1 MIVSDRPLYTRWGK
15 NLDRDH
21 VLQEYPRPQFRR
33 DSYLNLNGLW
43 SYAIVKEEECP
54 DRLDGEI
61 LVPFSP
67 ESPLSGVGC
76 QLLPDEY
83 LFYRRSFTLP
93 EGFNRGRVLLHF
105 DAVDQEAWV
114 TVNGQQVGMHVGGY
128 LPFSF
133 DITDALRDGEN
144 ILTVRVRD
152 VSDVMYYA
160 RGKQKLQRGGIFY
173 TAQSGI
179 WQTVWLESVPDDYIT
194 RLKLTPLYDDG
205 CIRIETQASGDAQTE
220 IEIYDGG
227 QKIAGASG
235 ADITIKL
242 ENFKSWSPES
252 PFLYDL
258 KIRHGSDSV
267 DSYFAMRKIS
277 LGKNAYGYP
286 CMLLNNEPY
295 FHNGLLDQGYY
306 SDGYLTPPSDE
317 AMIHDIQTAKDL
329 GFNMLR
335 KHIKIEPMRWYY
347 HCDRLGM
354 LVWQDMVNGGEH
366 ETFYWTGV
374 TGFLHWHMDDT
385 SRKNY
390 KHAGRLNADGRA
402 MYTRE
407 TRETVELL
415 YNVPSIVLWVPFNEG
430 WGQFNAKDAYH
441 LVKSLDPTRL
451 IDHASGWHDQG
462 VGDFNSRHIYF
473 TPIYSRLDDRP
484 FILSEFG
491 GLGVRV
497 PGHMFTKK
505 IFCYKMYPTKE
516 KITAAYRRLYEK
528 KIIPYT
534 KKGMAASVYTQLT
547 DVEEEI
553 NGMMTYDREELKI
566 DADTVRELNAKCK
579 F

>member
-43 SYAIVKEEECP
+43 SYAIVKEEKCP
-54 DRLDGEI
+54 DRFDGEI

-93 EGFNRGRVLLHF
+93 EGFNRGCVLLHF
-105 DAVDQEAWV
+105 GAVDQEARV
-114 TVNGQQVGMHVGGY
+114 EVNGQLIGTHVGGY
-128 LPFSF
+128 LPFAF
-133 DITDALRDGEN
+133 DITSALREGEN
-144 ILTVRVRD
+144 VLTVRVRD

-179 WQTVWLESVPDDYIT
+179 WQTVWIESVPEDYIT
-194 RLKLTPLYDDG
+194 HLKITPLYDDG
-205 CIRIETQASGDAQTE
+205 CVRIETQASGDAQTE

-258 KIRHGSDSV
+258 KLRHGSDSV

-430 WGQFNAKDAYH
+430 WGQFNAKDAYQ

-462 VGDFNSRHIYF
+462 IGDFNSRHIYF
-473 TPIYSRLDDRP
+473 TPIYSKLDDRP

-491 GLGVRV
+491 GLGVRA

>member
-1 MIVSDRPLYTRWGK
+1 MMVSDSPLYTRWGK
-15 NLDRDH
+15 QLDKNNI
-21 VLQEYPRPQFRR
+21 LSEYPRPQFRR
-33 DSYLNLNGLW
+33 GSYLNLNGVW
-43 SYAIVKEEECP
+43 SYAIVKEQECP
-54 DRLDGEI
+54 ESFDGEI

-76 QLLPDEY
+76 QLLPNEY
-83 LFYRRSFTLP
+83 LFYKRSFTLP
-93 EGFNRGRVLLHF
+93 AGFNCGRVLMHF
-105 DAVDQEAWV
+105 GAVDQEARV
-114 TVNGQQVGMHVGGY
+114 SINGVEVGTHVGGF
-128 LPFSF
+128 LPFSL
-133 DITDALRDGEN
+133 DITDAVKDGEN
-144 ILTVRVRD
+144 TVLVRVRD
-152 VSDVMYYA
+152 VSDTMYYA

-179 WQTVWLESVPDDYIT
+179 WQTVWLESVPQDYIT
-194 RLKLTPLYDDG
+194 HLKLTPMYDDG
-205 CIRIETQASGDAQTE
+205 CIRIETQASGDAETE
-220 IEIYDGG
+220 IEIYDGA
-227 QKIAGASG
+227 QKIASAAG
-235 ADITIKL
+235 ADVTVRL

-258 KIRHGSDSV
+258 KLKHGTDSV

-277 LGKNAYGYP
+277 LGKNEYGYP
-286 CMLLNNEPY
+286 CMLLNNKPY

-374 TGFLHWHMDDT
+374 TGFLHWKMDDT
-385 SRKNY
+385 SQKNY
-390 KHAGRLNADGRA
+390 KHAGRLNAAWRE

-430 WGQFNAKDAYH
+430 WGQFNAKDAYE

-462 VGDFNSRHIYF
+462 AGDFNSRHIYF
-473 TPIYSRLDDRP
+473 TPIYSKLDDRP

-491 GLGVRV
+491 GLGIRA

-505 IFCYKMYPTKE
+505 IFCYKMYKTRE
-516 KITAAYRRLYEK
+516 KITDAYRRMYEN
-528 KIIPYT
+528 KIIPYI

-553 NGMMTYDREELKI
+553 NGMMTYDREEIKL
-566 DADTVRELNAKCK
+566 DADTVRRLNAKCK

>member
-114 TVNGQQVGMHVGGY
+114 TVNGQPVGMHVGGY

-347 HCDRLGM
+347 HCDQLGM

>member
-93 EGFNRGRVLLHF
+93 EGFNCGRVLLHF

>member
-1 MIVSDRPLYTRWGK
+1 MMVSDSPLYTRWGK
-15 NLDRDH
+15 QLDKNNI
-21 VLQEYPRPQFRR
+21 LSEYPRPQFRR
-33 DSYLNLNGLW
+33 GSYLNLNGVW
-43 SYAIVKEEECP
+43 SYAIVKEQECP
-54 DRLDGEI
+54 ESFDGEI

-76 QLLPDEY
+76 QLLPNEY
-83 LFYRRSFTLP
+83 LFYKRSFTLP
-93 EGFNRGRVLLHF
+93 EGFNCGRVLMHF
-105 DAVDQEAWV
+105 GAVDQEARV
-114 TVNGQQVGMHVGGY
+114 SINGVEVGAHVGGF

-133 DITDALRDGEN
+133 DITDAVKDGEN
-144 ILTVRVRD
+144 TVLVRVRD
-152 VSDVMYYA
+152 VSDTMYYA

-179 WQTVWLESVPDDYIT
+179 WQTVWLESVPQDYIT
-194 RLKLTPLYDDG
+194 HLKLTPMYDDG
-205 CIRIETQASGDAQTE
+205 CIRIETQASGDAETE
-220 IEIYDGG
+220 IEIYDGA
-227 QKIAGASG
+227 QKITGAVG
-235 ADITIKL
+235 ADVTVRL

-258 KIRHGSDSV
+258 KLKHGTDSV

-277 LGKNAYGYP
+277 LGKNEYGYP
-286 CMLLNNEPY
+286 CMLLNNKPY

-374 TGFLHWHMDDT
+374 TGFLHWKMDDT
-385 SRKNY
+385 AEKNY
-390 KHAGRLNADGRA
+390 KHAGRLNAAGRE

-407 TRETVELL
+407 TCETVELL

-430 WGQFNAKDAYH
+430 WGQFNAKDAYR

-451 IDHASGWHDQG
+451 IDHASGWQDQG
-462 VGDFNSRHIYF
+462 IGDFNSRHIYF
-473 TPIYSRLDDRP
+473 TPIHSKLDDRP

-491 GLGVRV
+491 GLGVRA

-505 IFCYKMYPTKE
+505 IFCYKMYKTKE

-566 DADTVRELNAKCK
+566 DADTIRELNAKCR

>member
-1 MIVSDRPLYTRWGK
+1 MMVSDSPLYTRWGK
-15 NLDRDH
+15 QLDKNNI
-21 VLQEYPRPQFRR
+21 LSEYPRPQFRR
-33 DSYLNLNGLW
+33 GSYLNLNGVW
-43 SYAIVKEEECP
+43 SYAIVKEQECP
-54 DRLDGEI
+54 ESFDGEI

-76 QLLPDEY
+76 QLLPNEY

-93 EGFNRGRVLLHF
+93 EGFNRGRVLMHF
-105 DAVDQEAWV
+105 GAVDQEARV
-114 TVNGQQVGMHVGGY
+114 SVNGVEVGAHVGGF

-133 DITDALRDGEN
+133 DITDAVKDGEN
-144 ILTVRVRD
+144 TVLVRVRD
-152 VSDVMYYA
+152 VSDTMYYA

-179 WQTVWLESVPDDYIT
+179 WQTVWLESVPQDYIT
-194 RLKLTPLYDDG
+194 HLKLTPMYDDG
-205 CIRIETQASGDAQTE
+205 CIRIETQASGDAETE
-220 IEIYDGG
+220 IEIYDGA
-227 QKIAGASG
+227 QKITGAVG
-235 ADITIKL
+235 ADVTVRL

-258 KIRHGSDSV
+258 KLKHGTDSV

-277 LGKNAYGYP
+277 LGKNEYGYP
-286 CMLLNNEPY
+286 CMLLNNKPY

-374 TGFLHWHMDDT
+374 TGFLHWKMDDT
-385 SRKNY
+385 AEKNY
-390 KHAGRLNADGRA
+390 KHAGRLNAAGRE

-407 TRETVELL
+407 TCETVELL

-430 WGQFNAKDAYH
+430 WGQFNAKDAYR

-451 IDHASGWHDQG
+451 IDHASGWQDQG
-462 VGDFNSRHIYF
+462 IGDVNSRHIYF
-473 TPIYSRLDDRP
+473 TPIHSKLDDRP

-491 GLGVRV
+491 GLGVRA

-505 IFCYKMYPTKE
+505 IFCYKMYKTKE

-566 DADTVRELNAKCK
+566 DADTIRELNAKCR

>member
-1 MIVSDRPLYTRWGK
+1 MK
-15 NLDRDH
+15 
-21 VLQEYPRPQFRR
+21 
-33 DSYLNLNGLW
+33 
-43 SYAIVKEEECP
+43 
-54 DRLDGEI
+54 
-61 LVPFSP
+61 
-67 ESPLSGVGC
+67 
-76 QLLPDEY
+76 
-83 LFYRRSFTLP
+83 
-93 EGFNRGRVLLHF
+93 
-105 DAVDQEAWV
+105 
-114 TVNGQQVGMHVGGY
+114 
-128 LPFSF
+128 
-133 DITDALRDGEN
+133 DGEN
-144 ILTVRVRD
+144 TVLVRVRD
-152 VSDVMYYA
+152 VSDTMYYA

-179 WQTVWLESVPDDYIT
+179 WQTVWLESVPQDYIT
-194 RLKLTPLYDDG
+194 HLKLTPMYDDG
-205 CIRIETQASGDAQTE
+205 CIRIETQASGDAETE
-220 IEIYDGG
+220 IEIYDGA
-227 QKIAGASG
+227 QKIASAAG
-235 ADITIKL
+235 ADVTVRL

-258 KIRHGSDSV
+258 KLKHGTDSV

-277 LGKNAYGYP
+277 LGKNEYGYP

-374 TGFLHWHMDDT
+374 TGFLHWKMDDT
-385 SRKNY
+385 SQKNY
-390 KHAGRLNADGRA
+390 KHAGRLNAAGRE

-430 WGQFNAKDAYH
+430 WGQFNAKDAYE

-462 VGDFNSRHIYF
+462 AGDFNSRHIYF
-473 TPIYSRLDDRP
+473 TPIYSKLDDRP

-491 GLGVRV
+491 GLGIRA

-505 IFCYKMYPTKE
+505 IFCYKMYKTRE
-516 KITAAYRRLYEK
+516 KITDAYRRMYEN
-528 KIIPYT
+528 KIIPYI

-553 NGMMTYDREELKI
+553 NGMMTYDREEIKL
-566 DADTVRELNAKCK
+566 DADTVRRLNAKCK

>member
-1 MIVSDRPLYTRWGK
+1 MMVSDSPLYTRWGK
-15 NLDRDH
+15 QLDKNNI
-21 VLQEYPRPQFRR
+21 LSEYPRPQFRR
-33 DSYLNLNGLW
+33 GSYLNLNGVW
-43 SYAIVKEEECP
+43 SYAIVKEQECP
-54 DRLDGEI
+54 ESFDGEI

-76 QLLPDEY
+76 QLLPNEY
-83 LFYRRSFTLP
+83 LFYKRSFTLP
-93 EGFNRGRVLLHF
+93 AGFNCGRVLMHF
-105 DAVDQEAWV
+105 GAVDQEARV
-114 TVNGQQVGMHVGGY
+114 SINGVEVGTHVGGF
-128 LPFSF
+128 LPFSL
-133 DITDALRDGEN
+133 DITDAVKDGEN
-144 ILTVRVRD
+144 TVLVRVRD
-152 VSDVMYYA
+152 VSDTMYYA

-179 WQTVWLESVPDDYIT
+179 WQTVWLESVPQDYIT
-194 RLKLTPLYDDG
+194 HLKLTPMYDDG
-205 CIRIETQASGDAQTE
+205 CIRIETQASGDAETE
-220 IEIYDGG
+220 IEIYDGA
-227 QKIAGASG
+227 QKIASAAG
-235 ADITIKL
+235 ADVTVRL

-258 KIRHGSDSV
+258 KLKHGTDSV

-277 LGKNAYGYP
+277 LGKNEYGYP
-286 CMLLNNEPY
+286 CMLLNNKPY

-374 TGFLHWHMDDT
+374 TGFLHWKMDDT
-385 SRKNY
+385 AEKNY
-390 KHAGRLNADGRA
+390 KHAGRLNAAGRE

-430 WGQFNAKDAYH
+430 WGQFNAKDAYR

-451 IDHASGWHDQG
+451 IDHASGWQDQG
-462 VGDFNSRHIYF
+462 IGDFNSRHIYF
-473 TPIYSRLDDRP
+473 TPIHSKLDDRP

-491 GLGVRV
+491 GLGVRA

-505 IFCYKMYPTKE
+505 IFCYKMYKTKE

-566 DADTVRELNAKCK
+566 DADTIRELNAKCR

>member
-1 MIVSDRPLYTRWGK
+1 MMVSDSPLYTRWGK
-15 NLDRDH
+15 QLDKNNI
-21 VLQEYPRPQFRR
+21 LSEYPRPQFRR
-33 DSYLNLNGLW
+33 GSYLNLNGVW
-43 SYAIVKEEECP
+43 SYAIVKEQECP
-54 DRLDGEI
+54 ESFDGEI

-76 QLLPDEY
+76 QLLPNEY

-93 EGFNRGRVLLHF
+93 EGFNRGRVLMHF
-105 DAVDQEAWV
+105 GAVDQEARV
-114 TVNGQQVGMHVGGY
+114 SVNGVEVGAHVGGF

-133 DITDALRDGEN
+133 DITDAVKDGEN
-144 ILTVRVRD
+144 TVLVRVRD
-152 VSDVMYYA
+152 VSDTMYYA

-179 WQTVWLESVPDDYIT
+179 WQTVWLESVPQDYIT
-194 RLKLTPLYDDG
+194 HLKLTPMYDDG
-205 CIRIETQASGDAQTE
+205 CIRIETQASGDAETE
-220 IEIYDGG
+220 IEIYDGA
-227 QKIAGASG
+227 QKITGAVG
-235 ADITIKL
+235 ADVTVRL

-258 KIRHGSDSV
+258 KLKHGTDSV

-277 LGKNAYGYP
+277 LGKNEYGYP
-286 CMLLNNEPY
+286 CMLLNNKPY

-374 TGFLHWHMDDT
+374 TGFLHWKMDDT
-385 SRKNY
+385 AEKNY
-390 KHAGRLNADGRA
+390 KHAGRLNAAGRE

-407 TRETVELL
+407 TCETVELL
-415 YNVPSIVLWVPFNEG
+415 YNVPSIVLWVPFNVG
-430 WGQFNAKDAYH
+430 WGQFNAKDAYR

-451 IDHASGWHDQG
+451 IDHASGWQDQG
-462 VGDFNSRHIYF
+462 IGDVNSRHIYF
-473 TPIYSRLDDRP
+473 TPIHSKLDDRP

-491 GLGVRV
+491 GLGVRA

-505 IFCYKMYPTKE
+505 IFCYKMYKTKE

-566 DADTVRELNAKCK
+566 DADTIRELNAKCR

>member
-1 MIVSDRPLYTRWGK
+1 MMVSDSPLYTRWGK
-15 NLDRDH
+15 QLDKNNI
-21 VLQEYPRPQFRR
+21 LSEYPRPQFRR
-33 DSYLNLNGLW
+33 GSYLNLNGVW
-43 SYAIVKEEECP
+43 SYAIVKEQECP
-54 DRLDGEI
+54 ESFDGEI

-76 QLLPDEY
+76 QLLPNEY

-93 EGFNRGRVLLHF
+93 EGFNRGRVLMHF
-105 DAVDQEAWV
+105 GAVDQEARV
-114 TVNGQQVGMHVGGY
+114 SVNGVEVGAHVGGF

-133 DITDALRDGEN
+133 DITDAVKDGEN
-144 ILTVRVRD
+144 TVLVRVRD
-152 VSDVMYYA
+152 VSDTMYYA

-179 WQTVWLESVPDDYIT
+179 WQTVWLESVPQDYIT
-194 RLKLTPLYDDG
+194 HLKLTPMYDDG
-205 CIRIETQASGDAQTE
+205 CIRIETQASGDAETE
-220 IEIYDGG
+220 IEIYDGA
-227 QKIAGASG
+227 QKITGAVG
-235 ADITIKL
+235 ADVTVRL

-258 KIRHGSDSV
+258 KLKHGTDSV

-277 LGKNAYGYP
+277 LGKNEYGYP
-286 CMLLNNEPY
+286 CMLLNNKPY

-374 TGFLHWHMDDT
+374 TGFLHWKMDDT
-385 SRKNY
+385 AEKNY
-390 KHAGRLNADGRA
+390 KHAGRLNAAGRE

-430 WGQFNAKDAYH
+430 WGQFNAKDAYR

-451 IDHASGWHDQG
+451 IDHASGWQDQG
-462 VGDFNSRHIYF
+462 IGDFNSRHIYF
-473 TPIYSRLDDRP
+473 TPIHSKLDDRP

-491 GLGVRV
+491 GLGVRA

-505 IFCYKMYPTKE
+505 IFCYKMYKTKE

-566 DADTVRELNAKCK
+566 DADTIRELNAKCR

>member
-15 NLDRDH
+15 NLDREH

-54 DRLDGEI
+54 DRFDGEI

-83 LFYRRSFTLP
+83 LFYRRSFILP

-105 DAVDQEAWV
+105 DAVDQEARV
-114 TVNGQQVGMHVGGY
+114 EVNGQLAGTHVGGY
-128 LPFSF
+128 LPFAL
-133 DITDALRDGEN
+133 DITEALLGGEN
-144 ILTVRVRD
+144 SLTVRVRD

-179 WQTVWLESVPDDYIT
+179 WQTVWIESVPEDHIT
-194 RLKLTPLYDDG
+194 HLKLTPMYDES

-220 IEIYDGG
+220 IEIFDGA
-227 QKIAGASG
+227 QKIASAIGE
-235 ADITIKL
+235 DVTVRL
-242 ENFKSWSPES
+242 ENFKSWSPEV

-258 KIRHGSDSV
+258 KLKHGSDRV

-277 LGKNAYGYP
+277 LGKNEYGYP
-286 CMLLNNEPY
+286 CMLLNNKPY

-317 AMIHDIQTAKDL
+317 AMIYDIQTAKDL

-374 TGFLHWHMDDT
+374 TGFLHWRMDDT
-385 SRKNY
+385 AEKNY
-390 KHAGRLNADGRA
+390 KHAGRLNKEGRA

-430 WGQFNAKDAYH
+430 WGQFNAKDAYQ

-451 IDHASGWHDQG
+451 IDHASGWNDQG
-462 VGDFNSRHIYF
+462 IGDFNSRHIYF
-473 TPIYSRLDDRP
+473 TPIHSKLDDRP

-497 PGHMFTKK
+497 PGHMFTNK

-566 DADTVRELNAKCK
+566 DAGTVRELNAKCK

>member
-1 MIVSDRPLYTRWGK
+1 MMVSDSPLYTRWGK
-15 NLDRDH
+15 QLDKNNI
-21 VLQEYPRPQFRR
+21 LSEYPRPQFRR
-33 DSYLNLNGLW
+33 GSYLNLNGVW
-43 SYAIVKEEECP
+43 SYAIVKEQECP
-54 DRLDGEI
+54 ESFDGEI

-76 QLLPDEY
+76 QLLPNEY

-93 EGFNRGRVLLHF
+93 AGFNCGRVLMHF
-105 DAVDQEAWV
+105 GAVDQEARV
-114 TVNGQQVGMHVGGY
+114 SVNGVEVGTHVGGF
-128 LPFSF
+128 LPFSL
-133 DITDALRDGEN
+133 DITDAVKDGEN
-144 ILTVRVRD
+144 TVLVRVRD
-152 VSDVMYYA
+152 VSDTMYYA

-179 WQTVWLESVPDDYIT
+179 WQTVWLESVPQDYIT
-194 RLKLTPLYDDG
+194 HLKLTPMYDDG
-205 CIRIETQASGDAQTE
+205 CIRIETQASGDAETE
-220 IEIYDGG
+220 IEIYDGA
-227 QKIAGASG
+227 QKIASAAG
-235 ADITIKL
+235 ADVTVRL

-258 KIRHGSDSV
+258 KLKHGTDSV

-277 LGKNAYGYP
+277 LGKNKYGYP
-286 CMLLNNEPY
+286 CMLLNNKPY

-374 TGFLHWHMDDT
+374 TGFLHWKMDDT
-385 SRKNY
+385 SQKNY
-390 KHAGRLNADGRA
+390 KHAGRLDAAGRE

-430 WGQFNAKDAYH
+430 WGQFNAKDAYE

-462 VGDFNSRHIYF
+462 SGDFNSRHIYF
-473 TPIYSRLDDRP
+473 TPIHSKLDDRP

-491 GLGVRV
+491 GLGIRA

-505 IFCYKMYPTKE
+505 IFCYKMYKTRE
-516 KITAAYRRLYEK
+516 KITDAYRRMYEN
-528 KIIPYT
+528 KIIPYI

-553 NGMMTYDREELKI
+553 NGMMTYDREEIKL
-566 DADTVRELNAKCK
+566 DADTVRRLNAKCK

>member
-179 WQTVWLESVPDDYIT
+179 WQTVWLEGVPDDYIT

-441 LVKSLDPTRL
+441 LVESLDPTRL